1 MKKILAAFDGLKYSE
16 STRDYALEMARNNE
30 SHLVGLFLEDMAYHS
45 YKIYDLITDEG
56 VVYEAEREK
65 LDKKDEKIRAVAVAN
80 FTKAC
85 RKAGVH
91 FSIHKDKNVAIQEL
105 LKESIYAE
113 LVIIDNQETLTHHP
127 ENLPTRF
134 IHDLLPDVEC
144 PVMVVP
150 HKYREIDRLV
160 LLFDGEP
167 SSVYAIKMLS
177 YTLPVLKKHPIEIV
191 TVNSFKQDL
200 HIPDGRL
207 MKEFIKR
214 HFPSATFVTLKGLPE
229 TEIVD
234 YLKESHGNPL
244 VALGAYR
251 RGKVSRWFRTSLADV
266 IMKELNLPLFIAH
279 H

>member
-65 LDKKDEKIRAVAVAN
+65 LDKKDEKIRAAAVAN

-105 LKESIYAE
+105 LKESIYAD

>member
-1 MKKILAAFDGLKYSE
+1 M
-16 STRDYALEMARNNE
+16 R
-30 SHLVGLFLEDMAYHS
+30 
-45 YKIYDLITDEG
+45 
-56 VVYEAEREK
+56 
-65 LDKKDEKIRAVAVAN
+65 
-80 FTKAC
+80 
-85 RKAGVH
+85 
-91 FSIHKDKNVAIQEL
+91 
-105 LKESIYAE
+105 
-113 LVIIDNQETLTHHP
+113 
-127 ENLPTRF
+127 
-134 IHDLLPDVEC
+134 
-144 PVMVVP
+144 VP
-150 HKYREIDRLV
+150 FRL
-160 LLFDGEP
+160 
-167 SSVYAIKMLS
+167 
-177 YTLPVLKKHPIEIV
+177 YTKHPIEIV